1 MSHISVFRDGEVKS
15 DIKISVAA
23 QCVIEF
29 SSYGLGHLVF
39 NWVKSSKHCLA
50 IYVTGLNHQF
60 FIDIYLKLYSYV
72 RAYMRYMC

>member
-1 MSHISVFRDGEVKS
+1 MFSDGEVKS
-15 DIKISVAA
+15 HFKFSAAA
-23 QCVIEF
+23 QCVIKI

-39 NWVKSSKHCLA
+39 NWVKSSKYCLA

-72 RAYMRYMC
+72 RAYMRYMR